1 MKTRLLYYS
10 TIISF
15 LFFIAGYQE
24 AYAQLSTSGSWK
36 SGITISNKQ
45 TVNLTGNLVLN
56 GQVTIKNKG
65 HLTINIDD
73 SVTDD
78 ITITYRGTASFFN
91 IEAGGTLEITGKSS
105 DQHIILDGGADFEFD
120 KDAMTLKAGTTKTV
134 TSGLTNAG
142 NLRFTYVTI
151 QNMYGSDANGG
162 AFSISNAAS
171 RWTELNY
178 CKIQYCY
185 SQLGS
190 AMMISGKG
198 PVRISDS
205 EIYACFSGG
214 GKQGNSGGA
223 IRTYGSTSS
232 SLYLTRVKF
241 LYNYAQ
247 KNSNYSN
254 NISTGGNGGAIFWNA
269 RGTDDTE
276 CVIKGCEFAYNKSDD
291 NGGAIKSQATL
302 IFDEV
307 ATLIHDNTAPKGAG
321 LYIEG
326 YTGSVWLGSARTID
340 YDLGKYIKIYENK
353 APEYIYKEKRYPGK
367 GAGVNFYFG
376 KEMSLDAGSTINV
389 NLNGAEIYS
398 NTVGDEASSDLV
410 NLGGG
415 IYIENTSPADSNY
428 VFNINLNYGKIEE
441 NVAYGNSQGGGIYVY
456 NASALSNNI
465 DNQKLFIRKNDS
477 KDGAGIYINEG
488 SLTIANG
495 EIKENETSGSG
506 NGGGIYIKNGN
517 FTINAGEISGNTVSN
532 GNGGGVYIV
541 GSSGNGNFTMNG
553 SGSITGNSASGNE
566 DGAGFGGGI
575 YVNGGNFT
583 MTEFA
588 TEGQISSNASTK
600 DGGGVYINGGQFIQT
615 AGSISSNT
623 SGGNGG
629 GVCIVEGGT
638 FTMSGGSIAGNGKG
652 NDISTAKSQNG
663 GGVYLN
669 GGNFVLENGTIS
681 ENGASENGG
690 GVFLTGAD
698 CRYTLEQGDI
708 TENNA
713 KYGGG
718 VFLERGQFILGSASR
733 TADGNIS
740 GNTAVK
746 GGGVY
751 IGSESDN
758 IVPSSDEGASATLS
772 EGFVMHGGKI
782 ENNSTS
788 SDGGGIYL
796 SGGNFTQNNGVI
808 QANTSSTN
816 GGGIYLL
823 GGSFLQNM
831 GTISNNKSVTNGGG
845 ICIVG
850 GDFTMAGGSISNN
863 GMSADRTYTQN
874 GGGIYLQE
882 GNFIQN
888 DGIISGNS
896 STTNGGG
903 ACIEGGNFTMNGGS
917 ISENGKR
924 GDNIETDNGGGV
936 FLNDGKLTV
945 TEGEIKL
952 NTSRDYGGGIYI
964 LNGEVDMG
972 SGVIKQNK
980 CDFYGGGVYVFN
992 NGGDDIPIKFEGGIL
1007 NQNEAQFGGGIC
1019 VNGKINL
1026 TINNIQIV
1034 NNRAINGGGVCLMN
1048 NAKMN
1053 FGTGQIIQNHAYTDE
1068 NTTYSGNTGHLT
1080 GIADLKG
1087 IGGGVYLDSNTT
1099 LTFDDSDGVQL
1110 GLFGN
1115 KADNGAD
1122 ELFANGSG
1130 TTVNV
1135 PDVTTM
1141 KLDGFTGAGNLK
1153 WIEDYIRN
1161 DSGYLNGT
1169 NLLGYTESTEDK
1181 TVMRYKDMISMNMQH
1196 IPQLVGGIGIDDDNA
1211 KKYICFALGYEVIF
1225 ITISKSGLANGESA
1239 IYTLEKMPG
1248 SSDGEIID
1256 DSISDDEDQPNEIK
1270 FRVVLT
1276 GNGNDIIRK
1285 KVAVTAGIWR
1295 VSETGWSWTYT
1306 DNQAIEKD
1314 VTDGK
1319 NREFGFTSQ
1328 KHSELPMYDEDIVF
1342 HELGG
1347 SSSQLN

>member
-1 MKTRLLYYS
+1 MI
-10 TIISF
+10 TIASAI
-15 LFFIAGYQE
+15 GHE
-24 AYAQLSTSGSWK
+24 VYAQLPSSGTHYLTQDITLTTEVSISNGK
-36 SGITISNKQ
+36 TLTLINNTEKDITISG
-45 TVNLTGNLVLN
+45 GNV
-56 GQVTIKNKG
+56 
-65 HLTINIDD
+65 
-73 SVTDD
+73 
-78 ITITYRGTASFFN
+78 GTMFTNS
-91 IEAGGTLEITGKSS
+91 GTLIMQGNPKGR
-105 DQHIILDGGADFEFD
+105 IIIDGGASMSIDS
-120 KDAMTLKAGTTKTV
+120 TTIEGIKFTV
-134 TSGLTNAG
+134 PTNIKKRIAIYST
-142 NLRFTYVTI
+142 NTIRMEYVTV
-151 QNMYGSDANGG
+151 QNVYSNKADGAALYLSIPSNKEANLINCI
-162 AFSISNAAS
+162 IS
-171 RWTELNY
+171 
-178 CKIQYCY
+178 KCY
-185 SQLGS
+185 AQRGS
-190 AMMISGKG
+190 AIMISSGSVG
-198 PVRISDS
+198 DIHVTDS
-205 EIYACFSGG
+205 KINCCFSGG
-214 GKQGNSGGA
+214 GSTDKTGGA
-223 IRTYGSTSS
+223 IRTYGSTKS
-232 SLYLTRVKF
+232 SLYLENVKF
-241 LYNYAQ
+241 RRNRALR
-247 KNSNYSN
+247 
-254 NISTGGNGGAIFWNA
+254 ITGWNDNWEKDGSGGAIFWNA
-269 RGTDDTE
+269 RGLENTK
-276 CVIKGCEFAYNKSDD
+276 CSINGCLFENNASDD
-291 NGGAIKSQATL
+291 NGGAIKTQASIEFVGKKTY
-302 IFDEV
+302 IKNNV
-307 ATLIHDNTAPKGAG
+307 APVGAG

-326 YTGSVWLGSARTID
+326 YIGSSTTPKR
-340 YDLGKYIKIYENK
+340 DLTFDLSSSLVVTDNR
-353 APEYIYKEKRYPGK
+353 APEYLNKAEKTISGL
-367 GAGVNFYFG
+367 GAGIHLWFS
-376 KEMSLDAGSTINV
+376 KDMDLAKGSRIFVT
-389 NLNGAEIYS
+389 LNGATIER
-398 NTVGDEASSDLV
+398 NTAEGPDAK
-410 NLGGG
+410 GGG
-415 IYIENTSPADSNY
+415 IYFENSAKPDYYDFFIFLNDGKISNNTSSKY
-428 VFNINLNYGKIEE
+428 
-441 NVAYGNSQGGGIYVY
+441 GGGVYVY
-456 NASALSNNI
+456 DGNVSYDKEKEDGKLEIKNNHAAE
-465 DNQKLFIRKNDS
+465 
-477 KDGAGIYINEG
+477 GAGIFIQNG
-488 SLTIANG
+488 DLTILNG
-495 EIKENETSGSG
+495 EISSNRIENSGNGAGVHINTGGMTIEQATISSNSIIQKG
-506 NGGGIYIKNGN
+506 NGGGIYIENGN

-541 GSSGNGNFTMNG
+541 GSSGNGNFTMDGKGFIN
-553 SGSITGNSASGNE
+553 GNSASGNSE
-566 DGAGFGGGI
+566 DVGFGGGI